1 MALPKSWRD
10 LVGTSGRFILAVDWY
25 EEGTLFFS
33 DRAFTLGSDDG
44 DLLVE
49 SGLGSI
55 TVSRASASPE
65 VRIQID
71 TQRVDW
77 LASWRRGLF
86 IERIPARLYRWHTG
100 DEFENT
106 RLLVDGF
113 LGSVSLADP
122 TARGRLAGVLRTRD
136 RSVGQL
142 LPSTTIETSAI
153 PAIIVPGA
161 SLPGLVGGPSLGL
174 SRPEVFG
181 RPGTPDAAPAVP
193 LLELTLND
201 DTLAAGGGTPVPA
214 VWMLCGHP
222 LRASA
227 VRIWTMGVPNFVADA
242 SVVLEQD
249 LLLRSFSVVE
259 FITNPWGSSAAERV
273 NTGGEYW
280 WGFLDTG
287 AIVQEGRSNPYRPG
301 DLRGLSD
308 VLRYMYERIG
318 GRQIDLGRMESYAA
332 DLNQYKIDCVLTEP
346 VELQEWIEGEILRV
360 YPVRIIEGPNGL
372 YCRRRTYRA
381 SEADAVV
388 TLTTREGAGILVAA
402 DSPLTP
408 MDVTL
413 CTQIR
418 VEYGF
423 RELKTYTKSVTVG
436 VTPGTVALEEDS
448 TLREG
453 GAHYAEIGEPYVGT
467 VDAVLEVPT
476 TWDPSTAQRLALDF
490 LDREAL
496 PRFRRSYVG
505 GVELEGLTLG
515 DVVRLDDADLDP
527 DQIRL
532 ATIEDIQI
540 GGPSVRVT
548 LELLRDPLLY
558 DVATS

>member
-49 SGLGSI
+49 SGLGPI

-65 VRIQID
+65 VRLVVD

-100 DEFENT
+100 DELEDT

-122 TARGRLAGVLRTRD
+122 TARGRLAAVLRTRD
-136 RSVGQL
+136 RSVGTL
-142 LPSTTIETSAI
+142 IPSQTIEKSSI
-153 PAIIVPGA
+153 FGVDVPGSTLKA
-161 SLPGLVGGPSLGL
+161 ITTDEGPSLGMY
-174 SRPEVFG
+174 RPEVFG
-181 RPGTPDAAPAVP
+181 RPGSPTGRPAVP
-193 LLELTLND
+193 MLELTLTD
-201 DTLAAGGGTPVPA
+201 DTIADGKDPA
-214 VWMLCGHP
+214 WLLCGHL
-222 LRASA
+222 LRASSVQIWDQSAGA
-227 VRIWTMGVPNFVADA
+227 VAVIETVYPETDLQLRRFS
-242 SVVLEQD
+242 SVKKN
-249 LLLRSFSVVE
+249 S
-259 FITNPWGSSAAERV
+259 NPWAPLSNERV
-273 NTGGEYW
+273 NSGRSFW
-280 WGFLDTG
+280 WGFLTG
-287 AIVQEGRSNPYRPG
+287 EGRTNPYRPG
-301 DLRGLSD
+301 DLRGLGD
-308 VLRYMYERIG
+308 VLRFMYERIG
-318 GRQIDLGRMESYAA
+318 NRRIDLGRIEAYSA
-332 DLNQYKIDCVLTEP
+332 DLNQYKIDCVITEP

-372 YCRRRTYRA
+372 YCRRRTFRA

-388 TLTTREGAGILVAA
+388 TLTTTEGAGILVAA

-413 CTQIR
+413 PTRVR
-418 VEYGF
+418 VEYAF
-423 RELKTYTKSVTVG
+423 RELASYSQAVTVG

-453 GAHYAEIGEPYVGT
+453 GAHYAEIGESYVGT
-467 VDAVLEVPT
+467 VESVLEVPT

-505 GVELEGLTLG
+505 GAELEGLTLG

-540 GGPSVRVT
+540 GGASVRVT